1 MGMKKTFLFYFL
13 AIGIVGF
20 LCVYWFWPKAEKLP
34 VLDTIETFQLEDVY
48 NDVYSI
54 DNDRIKLVAFFYTN
68 CPDVCPLTMMDFQDL
83 QENLKNEGLFGKS
96 VELVAITLDPEH
108 DTKQVIR
115 TYAEAFEAD
124 PEGWK
129 WVRGPADET
138 KGIADTFQM
147 QYKKIE
153 GGDLFTHSVTI
164 YLLDKNNQL
173 RALYDMASPKK
184 SVEKE
189 KILADIKELTQ
200 LK

>member
-1 MGMKKTFLFYFL
+1 MKKQFLLIFL
-13 AIGIVGF
+13 TIGIAGF
-20 LCVYWFWPKAEKLP
+20 LCVFWFWPKAEKLP

-48 NDVYSI
+48 NNVYKT
-54 DNDRIKLVAFFYTN
+54 DNDKIKLVAFFYTN

-83 QENLKNEGLFGKS
+83 QENLKSEGLFGNS
-96 VELVAITLDPEH
+96 VDLVAISLDPEH

-115 TYAEAFEAD
+115 EYAEAFETD
-124 PEGWK
+124 PTGWK
-129 WVRGPADET
+129 WLRGPTDQT
-138 KGIADTFQM
+138 KSIADQFQM
-147 QYKKIE
+147 QYKKIK

-164 YLLDKNNQL
+164 YLMDKNNQL

-189 KILADIKELTQ
+189 KILADIKQLTQ